1 MWEVVA
7 RPQAEDD
14 IIEAA
19 RWYDT
24 QREGLGDEFIEEV
37 VAVFDALETNPLL
50 HCRRHPTKNIRWRY
64 PKRFPYR
71 VVYEVVEEKHLVIIA
86 AVIHAARH
94 DREWRRRVEVRE

>member
-1 MWEVVA
+1 MNWKVVA

-14 IIEAA
+14 ITEAA
-19 RWYDT
+19 DWYDN
-24 QREGLGDEFIEEV
+24 QSAGLGHEFIEEILTV
-37 VAVFDALETNPLL
+37 LDELALNPLL

-71 VVYEVVEEKHLVIIA
+71 VIYEVIEEERLVIVA

-94 DREWRRRVEVRE
+94 DRIWLKRFR